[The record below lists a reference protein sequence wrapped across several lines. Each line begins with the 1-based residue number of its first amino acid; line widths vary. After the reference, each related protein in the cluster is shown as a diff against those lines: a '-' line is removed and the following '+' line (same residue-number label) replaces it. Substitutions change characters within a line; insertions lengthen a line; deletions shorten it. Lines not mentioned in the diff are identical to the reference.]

1 MSFNV
6 AATAYDRFMGRF
18 SRPLSVEFADW
29 LGVRA
34 GRTAID
40 VGCGP
45 GALTEVLADRLGATS
60 VIAVDP
66 SEPFVAAIRERLPD
80 VVVVQASAE
89 ALPFADQTFDFAV
102 AQLVVHLMA
111 DPPAGVGELRR
122 VTRAG
127 GSVAV
132 SVWDFEG
139 RRAPQSTFLGA
150 LLSVVPDADDEVGRA
165 GAKRGEL
172 ASLLEQAGCR
182 DVEQAE
188 ITVTGSSPTFEEWW
202 DPYTLGVGPAGAQLV
217 ALDPDRQRLVRER
230 CRELLGSGPI
240 ETTATAWAAKGV
252 R

>member
-29 LGVRA
+29 LGVSA
-34 GRTAID
+34 GTTALD

-45 GALTEVLADRLGATS
+45 GALTEVLADRLGAAS

-66 SEPFVAAIRERLPD
+66 SEPFIAAIRERLPD

-89 ALPFADQTFDFAV
+89 DLPFADQTFDLTV
-102 AQLVVHLMA
+102 AQLVVHFMP
-111 DPPAGVGELRR
+111 DPLVGVSELRR

-127 GSVAV
+127 GVVAV
-132 SVWDFEG
+132 SVWDFQT

-150 LLSVVPDADDEVGRA
+150 LVSVVPDADVEVGRA
-165 GAKRGEL
+165 GARRGEL
-172 ASLLEQAGCR
+172 ASLLVGAGCR
-182 DVEQAE
+182 DIEEAE
-188 ITVTGSSPTFEEWW
+188 LAVTVTSPTFEEWW
-202 DPYTLGVGPAGAQLV
+202 EPYTLGVGPAGAQLV
-217 ALDPDRQRLVRER
+217 ALDADLQHLVKER
-230 CRELLGSGPI
+230 CRELLGDGPI
-240 ETTATAWAAKGV
+240 ATTATAWAAKGV